1 MRDEDFIFHMCIF
14 LVTGPFTI
22 CHNFLPSDFDLI
34 VTHFSKTLQL
44 YKSKCGRPMS
54 VSCLPELIT
63 WFEMLLSDVVGIRRL
78 SLASVFE

>member
-1 MRDEDFIFHMCIF
+1 MNRNVEVPISFF
-14 LVTGPFTI
+14 
-22 CHNFLPSDFDLI
+22 
-34 VTHFSKTLQL
+34 KLQL

-78 SLASVFE
+78 SLASVVE